1 MGKDMFRASQN
12 HQEEA
17 SVSSVQEGSQRVL
30 QNLMLSNSLI
40 KKKKKITKEMKVRN
54 RAGEI
59 VRKKA
64 FKTII
69 SPSCSYSRKTH
80 CLCLSH

>member
-40 KKKKKITKEMKVRN
+40 KKKKKNYQRN
-54 RAGEI
+54 EGEE
-59 VRKKA
+59 
-64 FKTII
+64 
-69 SPSCSYSRKTH
+69 
-80 CLCLSH
+80 

>member
-1 MGKDMFRASQN
+1 MGKDMLRASQN

-17 SVSSVQEGSQRVL
+17 SALSKGSQRVS

-64 FKTII
+64 VKTII

-80 CLCLSH
+80 CLCLSQ

>member
-40 KKKKKITKEMKVRN
+40 KKKKITKEMKVRN

-64 FKTII
+64 VKTII

-80 CLCLSH
+80 CLCLSQ

>member
-1 MGKDMFRASQN
+1 MFRASQN

-40 KKKKKITKEMKVRN
+40 KKKKKNYQRN
-54 RAGEI
+54 EGEE
-59 VRKKA
+59 
-64 FKTII
+64 
-69 SPSCSYSRKTH
+69 
-80 CLCLSH
+80 